1 MDWKLLIILI
11 ILLGFGFLVSYIIT
25 LNEETEMMKYIKQ
38 NVAEYITTNY
48 MLKYTAIPIINP
60 SAKYIIYFII

>member
-1 MDWKLLIILI
+1 MGDAKLIGKELNKVHKPRLDWKLLIILI

-48 MLKYTAIPIINP
+48 ML
-60 SAKYIIYFII
+60 